1 MIQKICELPKGEVL
15 FTEPNVVVEYI
26 FDPNVGAVLSMFSS
40 NSSSIDECYYDG
52 RIVRETDI
60 LFTLQ
65 SCLSTIEPYNRI
77 NPAQYIGFS
86 FQDLKNIKVSSGMVL
101 INVGNTM
108 NGYSFIHRESDWCS
122 GFIIT
127 GQKDEL
133 VSDLRKI
140 LARSLRTVGLQSED
154 NVNIVL
160 TNALKYHEPII
171 G

>member
-1 MIQKICELPKGEVL
+1 MIRKLNELPEGEVL

-26 FDPNVGAVLSMFSS
+26 FDINIGAVISLFSS
-40 NSSSIDECYYDG
+40 NSSSIDDCSYNG

-65 SCLSTIEPYNRI
+65 SCLSTTEPYNRMH
-77 NPAQYIGFS
+77 PAQYIGFS
-86 FQDLKNIKVSSGMVL
+86 FQDLKNIKVSSGMIL

-108 NGYSFIHRESDWCS
+108 NGYSFVHHESDWCTA
-122 GFIIT
+122 FVIT

-133 VSDLRKI
+133 ASDLRKV
-140 LARSLRTVGLQSED
+140 LAQSLYTVGLQSED
-154 NVNIVL
+154 DINIVL
-160 TNALKYHEPII
+160 DNAIRYHKPII